1 VVFVLPRTRAFN
13 NFAGGFHPFRRL
25 AREPPS
31 LVRADQEGIPVITP
45 NSSDRGR
52 AERRRGLLLAVVL
65 AALAGMVDAIGYI
78 RLQHLFV
85 SFMSGNS
92 TQFAV
97 EAGSG
102 RFAEAEPILVLIA
115 VFVVGAAGGHLLAH
129 ATGRRHLSAVLAMVA
144 ALLALSALFDTA
156 PLPMVFAMGALNA
169 AMHRAGDVSV
179 SLTYVTGTLVK
190 FGQGLGDAV
199 TGRANGWVW
208 AEQALPWIGLI
219 AGGLLAVAV
228 KQRVGAAV
236 DWLPVA
242 MSAALFLV
250 SLVIPAP
257 E

>member
-1 VVFVLPRTRAFN
+1 
-13 NFAGGFHPFRRL
+13 
-25 AREPPS
+25 
-31 LVRADQEGIPVITP
+31 VITL
-45 NSSDRGR
+45 NTSDRGR
-52 AERRRGLLLAVVL
+52 AERRRGLLLAVLL

-97 EAGSG
+97 EAGRG

-115 VFVVGAAGGHLLAH
+115 VFVAGAAGGQLSAH
-129 ATGRRHLSAVLAMVA
+129 ATGHRHLTAVLAMVA
-144 ALLALSALFDTA
+144 VLLALSALFDTA

-190 FGQGLGDAV
+190 FGQGLGDVVA
-199 TGRANGWVW
+199 GRARGWVW
-208 AEQALPWIGLI
+208 AEQALPWIGLL
-219 AGGLLAVAV
+219 AGGLIAAAAKERIGAV
-228 KQRVGAAV
+228 V

-242 MSAALFLV
+242 MSASLLLL